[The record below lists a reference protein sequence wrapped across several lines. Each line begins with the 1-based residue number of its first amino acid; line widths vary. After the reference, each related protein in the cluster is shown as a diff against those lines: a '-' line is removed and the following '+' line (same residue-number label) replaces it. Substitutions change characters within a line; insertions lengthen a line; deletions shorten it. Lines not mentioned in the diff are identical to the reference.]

1 MGMMTAAS
9 DQDYASEMLCDLD
22 EPTPDDYDEDAEA
35 DQQLD
40 IEREERE

>member
-22 EPTPDDYDEDAEA
+22 EPEPDDYNEDDEQD
-35 DQQLD
+35 
-40 IEREERE
+40 EREHVAHEEGE